1 MSNSPNIES
10 ALRAIKT
17 EARGLDALRQSLEG
31 DLGTEFQKACDLIA
45 SIEGRVIVM
54 GVGKSGHIG
63 TKLAATF
70 ASTGTPAFFVHPAEA
85 NHGDLGMIARDDVI
99 LALSWSGE
107 TTELKGMLAYS
118 SRFSIPIVAITKNS
132 NSALGREAAAC
143 LELPNVEE
151 ACPNGLAP
159 TTSTMM
165 QLAIG
170 DALAIALLESKGFSA
185 EDFGVYHPGGA
196 LGSKLTR
203 VREVMHKGN
212 SLPIVRENTPMPEA
226 VMELSEK
233 RFGCVGVT
241 DPEGKLIG
249 ILTDGDLARNLDKDL
264 QDLKVDDLMTRNPKT
279 ISGEVLAPAA
289 MAVLNDNN
297 ISALIVTDD
306 GQKPVGIVHLHD
318 LLRIGVA

>member
-1 MSNSPNIES
+1 MSKNPNIES
-10 ALRAIKT
+10 ALRAIRT
-17 EARGLDALRQSLEG
+17 EAKGLDALRQSLEG

-45 SIEGRVIVM
+45 NIEGRVIVM

-70 ASTGTPAFFVHPAEA
+70 ASTGTPAFCVHPAEA

-196 LGSKLTR
+196 LGSRLTR

-212 SLPIVRENTPMPEA
+212 SLPIVNENTPMPEA

-241 DPEGKLIG
+241 DPDGKLIG

-264 QDLKVDDLMTRNPKT
+264 QDLKVDDIMTRNPKT